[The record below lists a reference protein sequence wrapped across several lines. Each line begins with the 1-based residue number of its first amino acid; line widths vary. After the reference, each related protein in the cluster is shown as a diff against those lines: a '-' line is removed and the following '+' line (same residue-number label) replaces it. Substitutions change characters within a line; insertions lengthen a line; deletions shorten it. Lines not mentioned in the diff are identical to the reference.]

1 MGYKVIAT
9 EQAKKDYR
17 NIVGYLLYK
26 LYNVQ
31 AATHF
36 ADEYTMTVKE
46 LTNVA
51 ESLTYCKNPR
61 LAALGYRRIN
71 FKEMNYFFL
80 YRVEGDIVYIDDIFH
95 GSQDYENKLG

>member
-9 EQAKKDYR
+9 EQAKEDYR

-26 LYNVQ
+26 LYNDQ
-31 AATHF
+31 AASHF
-36 ADEYTMTVKE
+36 ADQYTATVKE
-46 LTNVA
+46 LANMA

-71 FKEMNYFFL
+71 FREMDYFFL
-80 YRVEGDIVYIDDIFH
+80 YRVENGTVYIDDIFH
-95 GSQDYENKLG
+95 GSQDYENKLR